1 MKHLSFL
8 TRGFVLACFVPV
20 LSVAQNVTERSVEI
34 RTSLSFRVSAL
45 AVQKLLP
52 PGWTV
57 PPSTAA
63 ANNGSA
69 NIGVTMMERLMVA
82 DVNGQP
88 IGTGSIRYFVVT
100 TSARNAEGKSGTFA
114 IGGISPDAPGSYD
127 VYLPA
132 TTASVERTTEAKG
145 VESERVKETWEF
157 SAASGVKVSLALQYR
172 RGRLTKTHN
181 EVVVRS
187 GRNPDFQRTYLIDQA
202 SEVLRNAT
210 STDDRIEAI
219 SFKASGGF
227 LATLFDGNETL
238 LSVTSI
244 PWYFRE
250 ISVP

>member
-1 MKHLSFL
+1 MKPLSFL
-8 TRGFVLACFVPV
+8 AHGLVFACFVPA

-34 RTSLSFRVSAL
+34 RTSLSFRVSAS

-52 PGWTV
+52 SGWTV
-57 PPSTAA
+57 PPSS

-69 NIGVTMMERLMVA
+69 NIGVTMMERMMVTDA
-82 DVNGQP
+82 KGQL
-88 IGTGSIRYFVVT
+88 IGTGSIRYLVVT

-132 TTASVERTTEAKG
+132 TTAKVERTAEAKG
-145 VESERVKETWEF
+145 VETERVKETWEF
-157 SAASGVKVSLALQYR
+157 AAGSGEKVSLTLQYR
-172 RGRLTKTHN
+172 RGRLNKTHN
-181 EVVVRS
+181 DVVVRS
-187 GRNPDFQRTYLIDQA
+187 GRHPDFQRTYHIDQA

-210 STDDRIEAI
+210 TNDDRIETI

-227 LATLFDGNETL
+227 LAALFDGNETL

-250 ISVP
+250 ITVP